1 MTIREAT
8 SADDAILPAEWPE
21 EGRVL
26 VAEVDGHPAMAL
38 HEAAGRV
45 SLAYLRP
52 EGRRRGLEEALLREL
67 ADRIRDVG
75 PHLLTVTVAV
85 GEEDAA
91 AALRRLGFVER
102 RRELEAD
109 VSALAGTADR
119 PTGNSYGSVHVQT
132 DDQNGVAAALERFV
146 PRLFRSPES
155 VVATPQNGWVAVYNE
170 VASREPERLRRLGS
184 ELSHVTGG
192 VVLTLGVEADAVV
205 RLIAFER
212 GRLMD
217 EYLSRPEHYGPL
229 PPGDAVALR
238 INPRVLARLTGA
250 NMDAIRRAA
259 PPSPDRLPP
268 AAEQLAQLAEVLGIE
283 GVGADAREAAV
294 LEGAVTIVHP

>member
-8 SADDAILPAEWPE
+8 TADDALLPAEWPE

-26 VAEVDGHPAMAL
+26 VAEVDGDPAMAL
-38 HEAAGRV
+38 HEVAGRV

-52 EGRRRGLEEALLREL
+52 EGRRRGIEEALLREL
-67 ADRIRDVG
+67 ANRLREVG
-75 PHLLTVTVAV
+75 PHLLTVSVSV
-85 GEEDAA
+85 GEEDAVT
-91 AALRRLGFVER
+91 ALRRLGFVER

-109 VSALAGTADR
+109 VSALAGATDR

-132 DDQNGVAAALERFV
+132 DDQNAVAAALERFV

-155 VVATPQNGWVAVYNE
+155 VVATPRNGWVAVYNE
-170 VASREPERLRRLGS
+170 VASREPERLRRLGA
-184 ELSHVTGG
+184 ELSHITGG

-259 PPSPDRLPP
+259 PAIHDRLPP
-268 AAEQLAQLAEVLGIE
+268 ATEQLAELAEVLGIE
-283 GVGADAREAAV
+283 GVGVEAREAAS
-294 LEGAVTIVHP
+294 LGGAVTIEHP